1 MTVINFQAPVQ
12 DAQSTDPLVTSHRI
26 STPRSAVIGTI
37 CVFKCKG
44 KPEYGRIVNVT
55 ATSVRI
61 ERMQKTASGEF
72 ILHPNQKNTTTKNVI
87 TFSRKI
93 EVVAVVSTASTI
105 ASAFI
110 IASEPSMLHGGI
122 KRRYPNAHSEM

>member
-93 EVVAVVSTASTI
+93 EAIVSTASI
-105 ASAFI
+105 V
-110 IASEPSMLHGGI
+110 ASEPALAFEQSILHGGI
-122 KRRYPNAHSEM
+122 KRRYPNAQSEM

>member
-1 MTVINFQAPVQ
+1 MTAINVQAPVQ
-12 DAQSTDPLVTSHRI
+12 DATSHRI
-26 STPRSAVIGTI
+26 STPRGAIVGTI
-37 CVFKCKG
+37 CTFKCKG

-93 EVVAVVSTASTI
+93 EAVVVSTASTV
-105 ASAFI
+105 AFEQSI
-110 IASEPSMLHGGI
+110 LHGGI
-122 KRRYPNAHSEM
+122 KRRYPNAQSEL

>member
-1 MTVINFQAPVQ
+1 MSAINIQAPVQ
-12 DAQSTDPLVTSHRI
+12 DVTSHRI
-26 STPRSAVIGTI
+26 STPRDAVVGTI
-37 CVFKCKG
+37 CAFKCKG

-55 ATSVRI
+55 TTSVRI

-93 EVVAVVSTASTI
+93 EAVVVSTASI
-105 ASAFI
+105 VV
-110 IASEPSMLHGGI
+110 SEPALAFEQSMLHGGI
-122 KRRYPNAHSEM
+122 KRRYPNAQSEM

>member
-1 MTVINFQAPVQ
+1 MTAINVQAPVQ
-12 DAQSTDPLVTSHRI
+12 DATSHRI
-26 STPRSAVIGTI
+26 STPRGAIVGTI
-37 CVFKCKG
+37 CTFKCKG

-93 EVVAVVSTASTI
+93 EAVVVSTASITPS
-105 ASAFI
+105 ASKL
-110 IASEPSMLHGGI
+110 ASTFEQSMLHGGI
-122 KRRYPNAHSEM
+122 KRRYPNAQSEL